1 MKNKKLFLFKSNS
14 VKTKL
19 IAIMLLIAAIPLI
32 VSVLISYFTSTSKA
46 KADAQKSLATETSML
61 ESEFNTTILN
71 TETALKSFAASPST
85 INFIKSGGQEGGAE
99 LKQVM
104 ARVNKCFTDDN
115 IIVLSNA
122 QGMMIL
128 RSDDSKFV
136 DISER
141 EYFQKAINGE
151 ANVSNIVVSPST
163 GARNLCV
170 AVPVYDTDALPP
182 CSTQPSS

>member
-71 TETALKSFAASPST
+71 TSLAAR
-85 INFIKSGGQEGGAE
+85 KA
-99 LKQVM
+99 
-104 ARVNKCFTDDN
+104 
-115 IIVLSNA
+115 VLS
-122 QGMMIL
+122 
-128 RSDDSKFV
+128 
-136 DISER
+136 
-141 EYFQKAINGE
+141 
-151 ANVSNIVVSPST
+151 
-163 GARNLCV
+163 
-170 AVPVYDTDALPP
+170 
-182 CSTQPSS
+182 SSR